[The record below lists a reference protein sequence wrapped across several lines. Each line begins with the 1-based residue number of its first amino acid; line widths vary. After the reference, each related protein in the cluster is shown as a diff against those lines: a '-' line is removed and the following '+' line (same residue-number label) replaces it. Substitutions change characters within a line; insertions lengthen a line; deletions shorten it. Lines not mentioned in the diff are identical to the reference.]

1 MQRRTPEQES
11 GSTKMSDWF
20 DEIEEEVAGD
30 GVRGI
35 STEEGYPILPICVTI
50 DVSGSMMESGAIRA
64 VNDCLPDLKRM
75 VEEDP
80 MVGEMARLGVVTFE
94 NTAKTVLPIAD
105 ISMCQMPHLSAGGG
119 TSYTAGLR
127 ETKSFFEYA
136 IPTFGKGVRFYKPVV
151 FFISDGLPLD
161 GEASWM
167 AAARDLASSKYAP
180 HIVCFGM
187 ADADMSTLSKIANTF
202 AFKAKDGDPIAATRE
217 VFRQVIGSIK
227 VTSASAGQA
236 AASGGEAVF
245 GMDPSVAQAFDFAVA
260 TSTSTI

>member
-1 MQRRTPEQES
+1 
-11 GSTKMSDWF
+11 MSDWF
-20 DEIEEEVAGD
+20 DEAEEADFSTESAGNAF
-30 GVRGI
+30 G
-35 STEEGYPILPICVTI
+35 TEEGYPILPICVTI
-50 DVSGSMMESGAIRA
+50 DVSGSMLESGAIQA

-105 ISMCQMPHLSAGGG
+105 ISMCNMPHLTAGGG
-119 TSYTAGLR
+119 TNYAAGLR
-127 ETKSFFEYA
+127 ATKAFLEQA
-136 IPTFGKGVRFYKPVV
+136 IPTLGKNVRYYKPVV
-151 FFISDGLPLD
+151 FFISDGQPLD
-161 GEASWM
+161 GEASWL
-167 AAARDLASSKYAP
+167 AAARELATSKYAP

-187 ADADMSTLSKIANTF
+187 ADADMSTLAKITNTF

-236 AASGGEAVF
+236 ASSGGEAIF
-245 GMDPSVAQAFDFAVA
+245 GMDASVGQAFDFTVA
-260 TSTSTI
+260 TTTSVN